1 MPELTFKIPENNV
14 FLSFEAD
21 AVALRYYQQVFREIP
36 DGKGVAIADGIEK
49 YLKQCKARQNFII
62 ISSDDRIEINTSVNH
77 EEFLTN
83 NDMEIK

>member
-1 MPELTFKIPENNV
+1 MLEFTFKIPESNV

-21 AVALRYYQQVFREIP
+21 AVALRHYQQIFNDIP
-36 DGKGVAIADGIEK
+36 NGEGKIIADGIEK

-62 ISSDDRIEINTSVNH
+62 IATDDRIEINNSVN
-77 EEFLTN
+77 EFLTD